1 MYGAVGHRLPGT
13 GEGGRKE
20 DGPFGKN
27 HSMGLDERETLS
39 RPCPYSDSAQLL
51 SLIHSFMWVLLCSL
65 QHTNPPLRNWDIHHK
80 VMASF
85 MSPVEKGRGKRYLKT
100 PFLSPEQRVQV
111 ECEGYRCSVLDTASG
126 LSTQDLRYFSLFP
139 SFPVDLDK
147 YL

>member
-1 MYGAVGHRLPGT
+1 MDPLGRIIAWVWMSVRHCPGPVPT
-13 GEGGRKE
+13 V
-20 DGPFGKN
+20 
-27 HSMGLDERETLS
+27 T
-39 RPCPYSDSAQLL
+39 AQLL

-65 QHTNPPLRNWDIHHK
+65 QHTNPPLRNWDIHHE

-100 PFLSPEQRVQV
+100 PFLSLEQRVQV